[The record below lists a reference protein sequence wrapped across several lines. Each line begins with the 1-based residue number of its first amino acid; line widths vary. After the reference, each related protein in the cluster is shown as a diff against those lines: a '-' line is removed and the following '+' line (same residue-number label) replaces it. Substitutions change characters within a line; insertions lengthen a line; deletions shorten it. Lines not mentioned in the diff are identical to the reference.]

1 MAYVTKIR
9 TRSIGDHT
17 RILVL
22 VKNSSSSGRDSRTG
36 PFIERITF
44 TMNGRAIAEAE
55 LGPATDDNPL
65 TGISVAGAQSGDRV
79 AVAWTD
85 SEGESGGAESTIG

>member
-1 MAYVTKIR
+1 
-9 TRSIGDHT
+9 
-17 RILVL
+17 
-22 VKNSSSSGRDSRTG
+22 
-36 PFIERITF
+36 
-44 TMNGRAIAEAE
+44 MNGRAIAEAE